1 MTAETFI
8 KKFSLTFRKKFRQGD
23 KQLKR
28 WQRRISA
35 GQYVIRDLD
44 QPVKISTNTLIDAVH
59 KVKFV
64 KSVKHKTI
72 HQSNDGSINQ
82 SIQHSIN
89 QSINQT
95 IDTPANENFT
105 SSPWFLALCPMLC
118 PSRPRTRSSRKSKFS
133 WTLQRF
139 ATGLWGEADFPR
151 RNQGDANWRK

>member
-1 MTAETFI
+1 MTSETFI
-8 KKFSLTFRKKFRQGD
+8 KKSWLTFRKKFRQGD

-44 QPVKISTNTLIDAVH
+44 QPVKISANTLIDAVH
-59 KVKFV
+59 KVKFFE
-64 KSVKHKTI
+64 SAKHKTT
-72 HQSNDGSINQ
+72 
-82 SIQHSIN
+82 N

-95 IDTPANENFT
+95 IDQSTDQSNIQSSNQLNDTPASETFT
-105 SSPWFLALCPMLC
+105 LSPWFLALCPMLC
-118 PSRPRTRSSRKSKFS
+118 PSRPRTESSRKSKFS